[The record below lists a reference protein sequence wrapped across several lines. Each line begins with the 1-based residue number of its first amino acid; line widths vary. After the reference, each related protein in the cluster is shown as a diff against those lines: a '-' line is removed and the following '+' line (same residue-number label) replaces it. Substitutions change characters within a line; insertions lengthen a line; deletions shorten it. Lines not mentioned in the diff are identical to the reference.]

1 MKSCGNLRLPA
12 GRSTERRSQKSIGD
26 RTSSGKT
33 SMGHHGTRSLGCAGQ
48 TVRPSLHSISQTS
61 VGKLSI
67 LNYSVSVLMLTSAGS
82 REAIPSE
89 PPSLARPMRRV
100 MVAERGGGHLLGEP
114 ERAFVM
120 LHG

>member
-1 MKSCGNLRLPA
+1 
-12 GRSTERRSQKSIGD
+12 
-26 RTSSGKT
+26 
-33 SMGHHGTRSLGCAGQ
+33 MGHHGTQSLGCAGQ
-48 TVRPSLHSISQTS
+48 TVRPSLHSLSQTS
-61 VGKLSI
+61 AGKLSI
-67 LNYSVSVLMLTSAGS
+67 LKLLVSVLMFASERS

-120 LHG
+120 RHG